1 MSAALTVDSLK
12 AILGRE
18 VEEIHLTVAK
28 SSVLGLDPE
37 TIANTLGVTKLEIDD
52 LMEQQDYK
60 DVRLLVGAEQAKER
74 VDRDLGWDG
83 IEHSA
88 LRKLTR
94 RVELESDTDTLLRIA
109 AVANR
114 ATRRTAP
121 PKESLLDPS
130 QAGAR
135 VPLTLTRRFTEKMNN
150 QGTLIERTET
160 QQISV
165 LNGSA
170 VNPTFKE
177 VNGLLQGN
185 VSTAGAAPYSRHD
198 KGSVNPLSDHKLSN
212 QDLPHTNEAYVEATE
227 SQVVEEFSL
236 ADFRLMAKGLRNG

>member
-12 AILGRE
+12 SILGRE

-37 TIANTLGVTKLEIDD
+37 TIASTLGVTKDEISE
-52 LMEQQDYK
+52 LMETQDYK
-60 DVRLLVGAEQAKER
+60 DIRLLVGAEQAKER
-74 VDRDLGWDG
+74 VERDFGWDG
-83 IEHSA
+83 IESSA
-88 LRKLTR
+88 LKKLGR
-94 RVELESDTDTLLRIA
+94 RVELETDTDTLLRIA
-109 AVANR
+109 AVSNR

-135 VPLTLTRRFTEKMNN
+135 VPLTLTKRFTERLNDT
-150 QGTLIERTET
+150 GRVIERTET

-177 VNGLLQGN
+177 VQGLLQGD
-185 VSTAGAAPYSRHD
+185 VTPSPQAPRT
-198 KGSVNPLSDHKLSN
+198 G
-212 QDLPHTNEAYVEATE
+212 QAYIDQIE
-227 SQVVEEFSL
+227 SADDDETFSL
-236 ADFRLMAKGLRNG
+236 ESMRKMAQGMRGK